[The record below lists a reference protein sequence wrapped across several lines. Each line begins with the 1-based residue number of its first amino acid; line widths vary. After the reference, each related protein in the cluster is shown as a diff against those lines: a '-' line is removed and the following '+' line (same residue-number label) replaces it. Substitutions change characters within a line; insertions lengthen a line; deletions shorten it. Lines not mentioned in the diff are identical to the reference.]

1 MVEIHTFKGGYDRNF
16 FYLVID
22 GKEALIIDGYSSDK
36 IKKKFDNLE
45 LKYIIN
51 THSHEDHT
59 EGNNFYKELGGK
71 IVGFSE
77 GDIKVSDGDELEFG
91 KTKIRFIHTPGHTE
105 DSICILIDGNLFTG
119 DTLFVGKVGGTGLGK
134 DAKDEW
140 DSLQK
145 LMKLPDST
153 IIYPGHD
160 YGIKEKSTVANEK
173 KTNPFFSKDFKYFL
187 WLKENWLEYKAEHG
201 IK

>member
-1 MVEIHTFKGGYDRNF
+1 MKIHQIKGGYDRNF
-16 FYLVID
+16 SYLVVSGNEAVLID
-22 GKEALIIDGYSSDK
+22 PFQDEEIDEK
-36 IKKKFDNLE
+36 LKNIT

-51 THSHEDHT
+51 THSHFDHT
-59 EGNNFYKELGGK
+59 EGNDYYKKFGAE

-77 GDIKVSDGDELEFG
+77 DELEFG
-91 KTKIRFIHTPGHTE
+91 KTKIKFIHTPGHTN
-105 DSICILIDGNLFTG
+105 DSMCILIEGNLFTG
-119 DTLFVGKVGGTGLGK
+119 DTLFVGKVGGTGSEK
-134 DAKDEW
+134 QAKDEW

-160 YGIKEKSTVANEK
+160 YGVKEKSTVANEK
-173 KTNPFFSKDFKYFL
+173 KTNPFLSKDFKYFL